1 MARVHLFDSSQRC
14 NFTRHNEQAAEL
26 EVQNPAFS
34 NRTSGVFTGLAV
46 TTGPGLSINVAAGK
60 ALVNRSLKSVSAG
73 GISASNS
80 LFNFIYISSTGTIG
94 KATMSTLPSTFAV
107 LAVAQASG
115 GSIRALRDL
124 RVRIGEYILL
134 SPGGSTAWRLAV
146 LTGGVLTTIS
156 L

>member
-1 MARVHLFDSSQRC
+1 MAVHQYSSSDRC
-14 NFTRHNEQAAEL
+14 NYTRHNEVAREIDTHT
-26 EVQNPAFS
+26 PAFS

-46 TTGPGLSINVAAGK
+46 TTGGGGLSLRIAAGK
-60 ALVNRSLKSVSAG
+60 ALINRTLRSPSLATLSATNTAFSFVYVSG
-73 GISASNS
+73 V
-80 LFNFIYISSTGTIG
+80 GTVS

-115 GSIRALRDL
+115 GVVTRIRDL

-134 SPGGSTAWRLAV
+134 SPGGATAWRLSI
-146 LTGGVLTTIS
+146 LTGGVLSVDS

>member
-1 MARVHLFDSSQRC
+1 MAVHFFDNQQRC
-14 NFTRHNEQAAEL
+14 NFSRHNQQAREIDTHA
-26 EVQNPAFS
+26 PAFA
-34 NRTSGVFTGLAV
+34 NRTSGVFTGCAV

-60 ALVNRSLKSVSAG
+60 VLVNRTLRSVSAG
-73 GISASNS
+73 AISGTNTAFS
-80 LFNFIYISSTGTIG
+80 FVYISSTGTVG

-134 SPGGSTAWRLAV
+134 SPGGATAWRLSV
-146 LTGGVLTTIS
+146 LTGGVLSVDS

>member
-1 MARVHLFDSSQRC
+1 MARVHFFDSSQRC
-14 NFTRHNEQAAEL
+14 NYQRHNEQAAEL
-26 EVQNPAFS
+26 DAHIPAFA
-34 NRTSGVFTGLAV
+34 NRSSGVFTGCAV

-60 ALVNRSLKSVSAG
+60 ALVNRALKSVSAG
-73 GISASNS
+73 GISATNTAFS
-80 LFNFIYISSTGTIG
+80 FIYISSTGTIG

-124 RVRIGEYILL
+124 RVRIGEYVLL

-146 LTGGVLTTIS
+146 ITGGALS
-156 L
+156 LVSL